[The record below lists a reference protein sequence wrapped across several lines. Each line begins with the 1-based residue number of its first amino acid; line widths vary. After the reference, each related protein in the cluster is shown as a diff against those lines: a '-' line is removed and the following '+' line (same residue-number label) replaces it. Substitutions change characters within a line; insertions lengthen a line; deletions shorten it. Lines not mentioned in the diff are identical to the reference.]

1 MATNEHLEKIKEK
14 LAKMLAK
21 EESARELGNQ
31 AEAEAFAAKIQQML
45 MEYELS
51 MDDLKKSSAES
62 IHIERERFDT
72 APLTGPHESN
82 WVVYLYHACCKTNFC
97 TILVKSASGTE
108 ISIIGTDMNR
118 EFLHFMVHQLV
129 PKVRQLAKKSW
140 SEYEG
145 TEKRNTYIRGF
156 LRGCAK
162 GIQTKLALD
171 LFGQQKNQP
180 QVNALV
186 VQKDRAVQQW
196 IDQNIG
202 RTGTIRSRGM
212 SGRGGYENGV
222 EAGRNINI
230 NKGISANK
238 GMGGQNLLN

>member
-1 MATNEHLEKIKEK
+1 MASNEHLDKIKEK

-21 EESARELGNQ
+21 EESAREIGNQ

-51 MDDLKKSSAES
+51 MDDLKKKSAES
-62 IHIERERFDT
+62 VHIDRERLDT
-72 APLTGPHESN
+72 ASLTGPHESN

-97 TILVKSASGTE
+97 SVLVRSASSTE

-129 PKVRQLAKKSW
+129 PRVRQLAKKSW
-140 SEYEG
+140 SEYDG
-145 TEKRNTYIRGF
+145 PEKRNTYIRGF
-156 LRGCAK
+156 LRGCCK
-162 GIQTKLALD
+162 GIQSKLALD
-171 LFGQQKNQP
+171 LMGQQRAAE

-186 VQKDRAVQQW
+186 VQKDRAVQMW
-196 IDQNIG
+196 IQQNIG
-202 RTGTIRSRGM
+202 RTGTIRARGM
-212 SGRGGYENGV
+212 SGRGGYENGM

-230 NKGISANK
+230 NKGISGNK